1 MNQDLSINN
10 ENIRQVLTY
19 VRTEFQKIIGES
31 LVKIILY
38 GSCVRGEWLADSD
51 IDIMLLIDDSE
62 ENIEKYD
69 VEISKITFDLSL
81 KYNVLLSVILKN
93 YRQFSEYQDV
103 LPFYRNVYEEG
114 IEIYGRKAA

>member
-1 MNQDLSINN
+1 MSLSSIKN
-10 ENIRQVLTY
+10 EILQQILSNM
-19 VRTEFQKIIGES
+19 ESSSQKIIGDK

-38 GSCVRGEWLADSD
+38 GSCARGQWSEGSD

-62 ENIEKYD
+62 ENIKRYD
-69 VEISKITFDLSL
+69 TEISKNIFDLSL

-93 YRQFSEYQDV
+93 YKQFNKYQEA
-103 LPFYRNVYEEG
+103 LPFYRNVHKEG